1 MHTVFLITLC
11 VIIGEKLF
19 TERLI
24 VQTAHLSLDDSAV
37 SWQNL
42 PIINATMIYDDEEIF
57 PSEAKINFLS
67 ITIESIYNPPVFFT
81 EDAEYKAGTIVYIN
95 DEVIKK

>member
-1 MHTVFLITLC
+1 MCAIT
-11 VIIGEKLF
+11 GEKSL

-24 VQTAHLSLDDSAV
+24 VQTAHFSLDGNAI

-42 PIINATMIYDDEEIF
+42 PIINAIMMYDGEEIF

-81 EDAEYKAGTIVYIN
+81 EDTEYKASTIVYID

>member
-1 MHTVFLITLC
+1 MHTVFLITLYS
-11 VIIGEKLF
+11 ITGKKSL

-24 VQTAHLSLDDSAV
+24 VQTAHFSLDGNAV

-42 PIINATMIYDDEEIF
+42 PIINATMIYDGEEII
-57 PSEAKINFLS
+57 PSEEKINFLN
-67 ITIESIYNPPVFFT
+67 ITIESIYNPPVFFA